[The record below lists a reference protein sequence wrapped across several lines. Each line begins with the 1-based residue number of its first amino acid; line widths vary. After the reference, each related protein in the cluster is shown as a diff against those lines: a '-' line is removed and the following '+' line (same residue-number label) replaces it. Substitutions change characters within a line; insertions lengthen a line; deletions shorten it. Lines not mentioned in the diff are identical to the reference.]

1 MKTTLGTESLS
12 DTQLVEWSLTGDR
25 EAFGRI
31 VERYQSLVCSITY
44 GATGS
49 LGLSEDIAQETFL
62 TAWRELAKLSDAARL
77 RAWLCGIARNLVNN
91 SLRRGQREPIH
102 AAEPLDAIHEPA
114 SLEPSPSAQAVSRE
128 EEAILW
134 RALQR
139 IPDTYR
145 EPLILFYREDQSV
158 ERVAQ
163 EMELS
168 EDAVKQRLSRG
179 RKLLTDEVAAFVE
192 GTLKRTTPGKVF
204 TVGVLA
210 ALPVLATSA
219 KAATVALS
227 GAAHH
232 STTTIGVTK
241 AIIMTTTQKVLI
253 AATAASVAL
262 AVGTGVYETHR
273 VSRMQEEMRTVKQ
286 QQEPLTEQAQQLRQ
300 ERDQARRSISVLQQ
314 ENKQLR
320 LSTGEHAK
328 LRDQVAQVQAPAA
341 QASTGTS
348 SNSFGGLAGMMKDPQ
363 MKELIR
369 AQQKMALNKTYG
381 ALFNYLNLPADK
393 LDALKDLIL
402 DHEMATMNAGMAMMT
417 GSGSESERKQATE
430 DLMKLQ
436 SDYDKKIQDL
446 LGAQNYQAFKDYEAT
461 AVERMDVQDFEGT
474 LSGETALTDQQEQDL
489 IVAMHG
495 ALNALRD
502 SALLNRQ
509 NQTLDQTLA
518 SHFSEE
524 GIAEQIKQMEQL
536 QQAYVN
542 RAAAILTPAQLE
554 QFTQWEQQQSATQA
568 AQMKMAAQMF
578 RNKGASQPP
587 AGK

>member
-1 MKTTLGTESLS
+1 MKTTLGTESSS
-12 DTQLVEWSLTGDR
+12 DEQLVEWSLTGVR

-31 VERYQSLVCSITY
+31 VERYQSLVYSITY
-44 GATGS
+44 SATGS
-49 LGLSEDIAQETFL
+49 LGLSEDIAQQTFL
-62 TAWRELAKLSDAARL
+62 TAWQKLDALSDATKL
-77 RAWLCGIARNLVNN
+77 RAWLCGIARNLMNN
-91 SLRRGQREPIH
+91 SLRRGQREPVQ
-102 AAEPLDAIHEPA
+102 AAEPLDAIHGLRAP
-114 SLEPSPSAQAVSRE
+114 EPSPSAQAVSRE

-134 RALQR
+134 RALER

-145 EPLILFYREDQSV
+145 EPLILFYREQQSV

-163 EMELS
+163 ELELS

-204 TVGVLA
+204 TLGVLA

-241 AIIMTTTQKVLI
+241 VIIMTTTQKVLI
-253 AATAASVAL
+253 AVTAASVAV
-262 AVGTGVYETHR
+262 AVGTGVHETRR
-273 VSRMQEEMRTVKQ
+273 VSRMQEEIRALKQ
-286 QQEPLTEQAQQLRQ
+286 QQEPLTEQVQQLRQ
-300 ERDQARRSISVLQQ
+300 ERDQARRSLSVLRR
-314 ENKQLR
+314 ENKQP
-320 LSTGEHAK
+320 
-328 LRDQVAQVQAPAA
+328 RDQAAQLQGPAA
-341 QASTGTS
+341 QASTSTS
-348 SNSFGGLAGMMKDPQ
+348 SNSFGGLADMMKDPQ
-363 MKELIR
+363 MKDMIR

-381 ALFNYLNLPADK
+381 ALFKYLNLPADK

-578 RNKGASQPP
+578 RNKSAPQPP
-587 AGK
+587 AANQTKTP

>member
-1 MKTTLGTESLS
+1 
-12 DTQLVEWSLTGDR
+12 V
-25 EAFGRI
+25 
-31 VERYQSLVCSITY
+31 
-44 GATGS
+44 
-49 LGLSEDIAQETFL
+49 
-62 TAWRELAKLSDAARL
+62 
-77 RAWLCGIARNLVNN
+77 
-91 SLRRGQREPIH
+91 
-102 AAEPLDAIHEPA
+102 
-114 SLEPSPSAQAVSRE
+114 
-128 EEAILW
+128 
-134 RALQR
+134 
-139 IPDTYR
+139 
-145 EPLILFYREDQSV
+145 
-158 ERVAQ
+158 
-163 EMELS
+163 
-168 EDAVKQRLSRG
+168 
-179 RKLLTDEVAAFVE
+179 
-192 GTLKRTTPGKVF
+192 
-204 TVGVLA
+204 
-210 ALPVLATSA
+210 
-219 KAATVALS
+219 
-227 GAAHH
+227 
-232 STTTIGVTK
+232 
-241 AIIMTTTQKVLI
+241 
-253 AATAASVAL
+253 
-262 AVGTGVYETHR
+262 AVGTGVHETRR
-273 VSRMQEEMRTVKQ
+273 VSRMQEEIRALKQ
-286 QQEPLTEQAQQLRQ
+286 QQEPLTEQVQQLRQ
-300 ERDQARRSISVLQQ
+300 ERDQARRSLSVLRR
-314 ENKQLR
+314 ENKQP
-320 LSTGEHAK
+320 
-328 LRDQVAQVQAPAA
+328 RDQAAQLQGPAA
-341 QASTGTS
+341 QASTSTS
-348 SNSFGGLAGMMKDPQ
+348 SNSFGGLADMMKDPQ
-363 MKELIR
+363 MKDMIR

-381 ALFNYLNLPADK
+381 ALFKYLNLPADK

-578 RNKGASQPP
+578 RNKSAPQPP
-587 AGK
+587 AANQTKTP